1 LHNVFSVLSAN
12 EAMAEAA
19 KSAILT
25 RFSGPPQALSLIFQ
39 GMSSQATWPS
49 LWKAA
54 LPQALAER
62 PKNLLFFNW
71 LIEPAVG
78 ACCVP
83 QARDSYSRTY

>member
-39 GMSSQATWPS
+39 GFVFQAYGHGQ
-49 LWKAA
+49 LLGMAA
-54 LPQALAER
+54 TLQALAENSTNR
-62 PKNLLFFNW
+62 LFFKW
-71 LIEPAVG
+71 L
-78 ACCVP
+78 
-83 QARDSYSRTY
+83 RWSRAGDP